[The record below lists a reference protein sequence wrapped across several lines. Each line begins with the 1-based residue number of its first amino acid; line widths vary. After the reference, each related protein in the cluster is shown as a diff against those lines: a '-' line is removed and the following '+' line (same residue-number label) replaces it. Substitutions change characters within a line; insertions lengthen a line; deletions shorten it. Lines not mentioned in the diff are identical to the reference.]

1 MSGAMYKLDS
11 SLQMETES
19 DISSLL
25 MGVTLLRGINIRKRV
40 PPSRRLMSGPSSERV
55 PSSKRVGQHSW
66 SQKRLYS
73 DCGLHHLQHEVG
85 VRAQAGE
92 RRGRFGA

>member
-25 MGVTLLRGINIRKRV
+25 MGVTLLKGINIRKRV
-40 PPSRRLMSGPSSERV
+40 LRITAFDERPLVGESPLVEESRATLVVADAFDLAGDE
-55 PSSKRVGQHSW
+55 W
-66 SQKRLYS
+66 WYS
-73 DCGLHHLQHEVG
+73 APLG
-85 VRAQAGE
+85 RADPLKL
-92 RRGRFGA
+92 